1 MKKGK
6 PTPFDIES
14 FIICPNCSHR
24 ITKKTKGFFCR
35 NCKSHYPYVKSIPL
49 LIKIEDHHKLNEADY
64 NSSVSK
70 IYRQLHQL
78 GSYRNTY
85 FHLRS
90 LKPILG
96 LDANS
101 KVLELGCGTG
111 YDAGFLFQKGLIVVE
126 TDISVGQV
134 LEAKKQLAKRGFM
147 NSNFFY
153 VADAENIPFADESF
167 NATFITA
174 TLHHLEHPVK
184 ALSEMRRCTEKGGII
199 VIAMEPNRYEW
210 ILVIGFGFS
219 IMKKI
224 LLTVLGKR
232 FAKKLKARTKD
243 WREPNI
249 EKTFSK
255 KEILTLVKKAG
266 LNPQKIKG
274 IWFTCGFIHWVITL
288 LNKTTKKT
296 WYLNKDI
303 EEFLVLFDDL
313 IARVPLINHFACNW
327 TLFCK
332 RD

>member
-35 NCKSHYPYVKSIPL
+35 NCKSLYPYVKSIPL

-64 NSSVSK
+64 HSSVSK

-153 VADAENIPFADESF
+153 VADAENIPFANESF
-167 NATFITA
+167 DATFITA
-174 TLHHLEHPVK
+174 ALHHLKNPAK
-184 ALSEMRRCTEKGGII
+184 SLSEMKRCTRSGGTI
-199 VIAMEPNRYEW
+199 VISMEPNRHEW
-210 ILVIGFGFS
+210 IRIFGYIFSAIKKIAFS
-219 IMKKI
+219 ILGKKRFEKI
-224 LLTVLGKR
+224 LKNSDLL
-232 FAKKLKARTKD
+232 
-243 WREPNI
+243 REPTI
-249 EKTFSK
+249 ERTFSK
-255 KEILTLVKKAG
+255 FEILSLVKESG
-266 LNPQKIKG
+266 LYPQKIEG
-274 IWFTCGFIHWVITL
+274 IWFTCGFIHWFITL
-288 LNKTTKKT
+288 LNKITKKT
-296 WYLNKDI
+296 WHISRDI
-303 EEFLVLFDDL
+303 EEIFVLIDTFL
-313 IARVPLINHFACNW
+313 ARIPLLNYFACNW
-327 TLFCK
+327 TVHC
-332 RD
+332 RRE

>member
-1 MKKGK
+1 MTNK
-6 PTPFDIES
+6 PFDIES
-14 FIICPNCSHR
+14 LLICPNCSHKIKR
-24 ITKKTKGFFCR
+24 KGEYFSCR
-35 NCKSHYPYVKSIPL
+35 NCKSLFPIINDIPL
-49 LIKIEDHHKLNEADY
+49 LIKSFDKHKEKEADY
-64 NSSVSK
+64 HSSVSR
-70 IYRQLHQL
+70 IYRKLHQL
-78 GSYRNTY
+78 DSYRNIY
-85 FHLRS
+85 FHQQS
-90 LKPILG
+90 LKPILQLG
-96 LDANS
+96 INS
-101 KVLELGCGTG
+101 TVLELGCGTG
-111 YDAGFLFQKGLIVVE
+111 YDATFLLKKGLIVVE
-126 TDISVGQV
+126 TDISAGQV
-134 LEAKKQLAKRGFM
+134 HEAKKELIKKGLRKNAH
-147 NSNFFY
+147 FY
-153 VADAENIPFADESF
+153 STDAENIPFADESF